1 LQDADVVKWAE
12 LTWPE
17 FEKVDKK
24 VALLPVG
31 VVEAHGPHLPLG
43 TDALM
48 AMYIAERAAE
58 EAGVLLLP
66 PIWYGYTY
74 VLDKFPGTISI
85 SQETLYRLY
94 KDVFLEAARNGV
106 KYLVVVNGHGGNVDL
121 LRTAAREVAKTTNL
135 VVVLINWWV
144 DLAKEARRR
153 VLETPEGHAAEDET
167 SEVMAAY
174 PHLVREVPRDVD
186 EWVEARYAVF
196 GREVNQ
202 LLYQRAVQG
211 YPSKASREK
220 GEAIIKAAVEELVQL
235 IKELKEDK
243 LPLNKVA

>member
-1 LQDADVVKWAE
+1 
-12 LTWPE
+12 
-17 FEKVDKK
+17 
-24 VALLPVG
+24 
-31 VVEAHGPHLPLG
+31 
-43 TDALM
+43 M

-121 LRTAAREVAKTTNL
+121 LRTAAREVAKTTSL

-167 SEVMAAY
+167 SEVTAA
-174 PHLVREVPRDVD
+174 HLVREMPRDGD
-186 EWVEARYAVF
+186 EWVEARYAIF
-196 GREVNQ
+196 GREVTGSCIKGRCRATP
-202 LLYQRAVQG
+202 QRHQERRGGHPQG
-211 YPSKASREK
+211 CC
-220 GEAIIKAAVEELVQL
+220 
-235 IKELKEDK
+235 
-243 LPLNKVA
+243 

>member
-1 LQDADVVKWAE
+1 
-12 LTWPE
+12 
-17 FEKVDKK
+17 
-24 VALLPVG
+24 
-31 VVEAHGPHLPLG
+31 
-43 TDALM
+43 M

-58 EAGVLLLP
+58 EGGVLLLP

-121 LRTAAREVAKTTNL
+121 LRTAAREVAKTTSL
-135 VVVLINWWV
+135 VDVLKKWWA
-144 DLAKEARRR
+144 DLAKETRRR

-167 SEVMAAY
+167 SEVTAA
-174 PHLVREVPRDVD
+174 HLVREVPRDGD
-186 EWVEARYAVF
+186 EWVEARYAIF
-196 GREVNQ
+196 GKEVNRP
-202 LLYQRAVQG
+202 LYQRAVQG

-220 GEAIIKAAVEELVQL
+220 GEAILKPAVEELVQL

-243 LPLNKVA
+243 LPINKVA